1 MKATYTKET
10 SDYQL
15 ARIEALEK
23 MVKIQEDFIQSQA
36 ERIDELQF
44 NYADAKAWYN
54 MLKRN
59 IESIDNI

>member
-36 ERIDELQF
+36 ARIDELQF
-44 NYADAKAWYN
+44 NYADAKARYN

-59 IESIDNI
+59 IELIDNI

>member
-44 NYADAKAWYN
+44 NYADAKARYN

-59 IESIDNI
+59 IELIDNI